1 MKRKIILERT
11 INSLRKLPNHK
22 LDEIS
27 DFIDFILKKHEE
39 EQIKKGIETLI
50 SSSKSF
56 EYLQNEEEIYTVNDI
71 KVKYK

>member
-1 MKRKIILERT
+1 MKRKVILERT
-11 INSLRKLPNHK
+11 INSLRKLPDHK
-22 LDEIS
+22 LNEIS

-56 EYLQNEEEIYTVNDI
+56 EYLQNEEEIYTLNDI
-71 KVKYK
+71 KVRY